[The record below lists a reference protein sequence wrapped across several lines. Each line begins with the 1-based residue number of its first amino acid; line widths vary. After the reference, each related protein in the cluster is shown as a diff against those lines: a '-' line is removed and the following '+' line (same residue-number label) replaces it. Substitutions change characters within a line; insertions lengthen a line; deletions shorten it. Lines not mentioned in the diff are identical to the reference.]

1 MVLFKRI
8 IRKVT
13 LSENFELNRV
23 LANGFLFGTFSFDHH
38 RQRKSTPLKSRM
50 QTCRWFLLLLCFAT
64 TSNSKKR
71 SRFFVLPGK
80 FCEVFNFNGLT
91 V

>member
-13 LSENFELNRV
+13 LSENFELNRA
-23 LANGFLFGTFSFDHH
+23 LANGFLFGTFSFDHR

-50 QTCRWFLLLLCFAT
+50 QACR
-64 TSNSKKR
+64 
-71 SRFFVLPGK
+71 
-80 FCEVFNFNGLT
+80 
-91 V
+91 